1 MAVRPSRSELERL
14 LVEDN
19 AALGRGASALERR
32 RHGLGLLLGWLERA
46 EGRSWQA
53 RWVQLG
59 EPADWQAAAGAA
71 TKWQRLGMTAALTS
85 LLCHRILQPS
95 YHWLF
100 GQRLQTLG
108 ALLFASTDR
117 GEDARLVA
125 AGRRAGMSATM
136 LGQALSVLTYVLV
149 HTGRRLDQLTS
160 ADLLAYG
167 QARRVLGKPA
177 LGVAAACQLL
187 YELGIVD
194 QPAPTKG
201 VGWRVGQRTM
211 AELVDRYPIA
221 CRPVRDLLVRYLE
234 ERAPAMDYAS
244 LLALARRLVGLFW
257 CDLERH
263 HPGVSSLHL
272 EAEVAAGWRRRALLR
287 ADGRPRRDAA
297 NLFTSVRAFY
307 LDLAQ
312 WAAEDPASWSAWV
325 APCPVT
331 PADLRRFAKAKH
343 HQQAALHARIRTLAP
358 ALPTLVAA
366 THQHLTAAGELLA
379 TASACR
385 PGEMFV
391 VGGRRYRRMTA
402 QHGRTRGL
410 HAPVLVKPLDEPP
423 TRRAINCQAYEADAF
438 WAWAII
444 EVLRLTGIRLEELLE
459 LTHLSI
465 RHYRLAGGELV
476 VLLQVAPSKTDRER
490 VIPVC
495 PELAHVL
502 AMVVARA
509 RGHQPS
515 VPLIERYDH
524 YERLTS
530 APLPYLFQ
538 RRPNGTPVVIGH
550 QGARDAI
557 TRASRPSREYREPT
571 TQEWDGF
578 QQHFRRRRMALGDC
592 YRPYG
597 TDCPHEHACVRLPD
611 AAHGS
616 RPAPPTAADRA
627 RHPPAARRGNG
638 EGLGGRGDRTRGHP
652 GPHRRQE
659 GPAPADPVQQCG
671 LDDPGVADA
680 QPRSRLAHRRD
691 RHAHAWWPALAG
703 GQQGEP
709 MPVSDNELEKAVA
722 LITHDLAATLDW
734 DPRRAAAF
742 AMDLPARAS
751 TAGTRRG
758 AATQSGSPRMCS
770 STCTTTSSTRP
781 GRPAR
786 CTHSIPSGSTA
797 STSVPSGAAPRQGS
811 TSRHWA
817 R

>member
-1 MAVRPSRSELERL
+1 VTADPVPLQPCRAELARL

-19 AALGRGASALERR
+19 AGLGRGASALERR
-32 RHGLGLLLGWLERA
+32 RHGLGLLLEWLERA
-46 EGRSWQA
+46 EGPSWQA

-59 EPADWQAAAGAA
+59 EPVDWQAAAGA
-71 TKWQRLGMTAALTS
+71 TSTWQRLGMTAALTS
-85 LLCHRILQPS
+85 LLCHRIIQPG
-95 YHWLF
+95 YPWLF
-100 GQRLQTLG
+100 GQRLQTLE
-108 ALLFASTDR
+108 ALLFANTDQ
-117 GEDARLVA
+117 GEDVRLVA

-149 HTGRRLDQLTS
+149 HTGRRLDQLTT
-160 ADLLAYG
+160 ADLLTYG
-167 QARRVLGKPA
+167 QARHALGKPS
-177 LGVAAACQLL
+177 LGVAAAQQLL
-187 YELGIVD
+187 YELGIID
-194 QPAPTKG
+194 QPAVTKG
-201 VGWRVGQRTM
+201 VRWRVGQRTM

-244 LLALARRLVGLFW
+244 LPALARRLVGLFW

-263 HPGVSSLHL
+263 HLGISTLQLP
-272 EAEVAAGWRRRALLR
+272 AEVAAGWRHRALLR

-312 WAAEDPASWSAWV
+312 WAAEDPATWNAWV

-343 HQQAALHARIRTLAP
+343 HQQARMHARIRTLAP

-366 THQHLTAAGELLA
+366 THQHLLTAGELLA
-379 TASACR
+379 AARACQ
-385 PGEMFV
+385 PGETFTV
-391 VGGRRYRRMTA
+391 SGRRYRRVA
-402 QHGRTRGL
+402 PQHGHTRGL
-410 HAPVLVKPLDEPP
+410 QAPVLVKSTDQP

-438 WAWAII
+438 WTWAII

-465 RHYRLAGGELV
+465 RHYRLPSGELV

-509 RGHQPS
+509 RGHQPAI
-515 VPLIERYDH
+515 PLVERYDH

-538 RRPNGTPVVIGH
+538 RNPNGTPVVIGH

-557 TRASRPSREYREPT
+557 TRAATRAGLRDVDGRPLRLIPHDFRRLFATEAVNGGLPIHIAAKLLGHLDLNTTKGYVAVYPEQVVRHFQAHLVRRRTIRPSQEYRQPT

-597 TDCPHEHACVRLPD
+597 TDCPHEHACVRCPMLRMDPTQLPRLLQIEHD
-611 AAHGS
+611 THRLLAEAQQNGWEGEAAGLEDTLGHIADKKAQVQRIQANSPGS
-616 RPAPPTAADRA
+616 TTAVWLTLS
-627 RHPPAARRGNG
+627 P
-638 EGLGGRGDRTRGHP
+638 
-652 GPHRRQE
+652 
-659 GPAPADPVQQCG
+659 
-671 LDDPGVADA
+671 
-680 QPRSRLAHRRD
+680 
-691 RHAHAWWPALAG
+691 AHA
-703 GQQGEP
+703 
-709 MPVSDNELEKAVA
+709 
-722 LITHDLAATLDW
+722 
-734 DPRRAAAF
+734 
-742 AMDLPARAS
+742 
-751 TAGTRRG
+751 
-758 AATQSGSPRMCS
+758 
-770 STCTTTSSTRP
+770 
-781 GRPAR
+781 
-786 CTHSIPSGSTA
+786 
-797 STSVPSGAAPRQGS
+797 
-811 TSRHWA
+811 
-817 R
+817 